1 MNTRAKLARAM
12 TRGIDWPADA
22 GATREP
28 TRPHPAA
35 GRHRFVTIAAYIFNC
50 CSRQSCWPRMYR

>member
-1 MNTRAKLARAM
+1 MALSVKGVRPGGTTSAHGCAANTRAKLERAM

-35 GRHRFVTIAAYIFNC
+35 GRH
-50 CSRQSCWPRMYR
+50 